1 MRTQN
6 EKQEKSVNTVT
17 IIPKGTV
24 TAWTKTVAEPEVRT
38 DQIQIQTPGHTD
50 GPDVAYMRP
59 VKMEPRIFSLIKWEP
74 KGFRLDKA
82 LEFTHPFYPH
92 SFTILKEN
100 GDPET
105 QSSCPG
111 HRELESRVWSPEF
124 QSTVPFSFFF
134 GIIELIS

>member
-1 MRTQN
+1 MQN

-17 IIPKGTV
+17 IIPGGTV
-24 TAWTKTVAEPEVRT
+24 TAWTKTAAEPEVRT
-38 DQIQIQTPGHTD
+38 DQIQVQTPGHTD
-50 GPDVAYMRP
+50 GPDVGYMRA

-74 KGFRLDKA
+74 KGFRLDKP

-111 HRELESRVWSPEF
+111 HRKLESRVWSPEF

-134 GIIELIS
+134 GI

>member
-1 MRTQN
+1 MQN

-50 GPDVAYMRP
+50 GPDVAYMRA

-74 KGFRLDKA
+74 KGFRLDKP

-92 SFTILKEN
+92 SSQF
-100 GDPET
+100 
-105 QSSCPG
+105 
-111 HRELESRVWSPEF
+111 
-124 QSTVPFSFFF
+124 
-134 GIIELIS
+134 